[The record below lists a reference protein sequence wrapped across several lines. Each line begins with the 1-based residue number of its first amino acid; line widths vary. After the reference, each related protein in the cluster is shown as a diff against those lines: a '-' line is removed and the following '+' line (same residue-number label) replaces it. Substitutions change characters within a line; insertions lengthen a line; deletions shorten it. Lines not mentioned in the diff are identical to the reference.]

1 MKSRSWIPAALV
13 VLILAGTAL
22 AQAPGLVDRY
32 RKHFSQL
39 RQADRLHL
47 KLLMEESAT
56 ALRVLTEKGAPPSKA
71 APAEPAEPEDDAEA
85 HRALVEQLY
94 SASVELKR
102 ISGALQ
108 RRPLPPDGHWLQR
121 AQRLKIPAARI
132 ESIALHPGDS
142 RIPYFVAKAKAACYD
157 CHRIYGGPLDDGDL
171 IAGGKDSYKQ
181 PQQLPS
187 GWSEK
192 LAQAAK

>member
-13 VLILAGTAL
+13 VLILSGTAL
-22 AQAPGLVDRY
+22 AQSPGLVNRY

-39 RQADRLHL
+39 RQAERLHL

-56 ALRVLTEKGAPPSKA
+56 ALRVLTEKTAPPKK
-71 APAEPAEPEDDAEA
+71 AEPAATDTEDETEA
-85 HRALVEQLY
+85 HKALVEQLY

-171 IAGGKDSYKQ
+171 MAGGKDSYKQ

-192 LAQAAK
+192 LTQAAK